1 MAAYPRRKR
10 PAHAAPE
17 QLARGLGW
25 FSIGIGIAQVVAPR
39 TIARLCGV
47 PVPAPLM
54 VLCGLREIV
63 CGVGLLTQ
71 DEPQPWIR
79 TRLAGDALDLAGF
92 GAGALTPGADRRRV
106 AVAGAAVA
114 GVSALDAYCAY
125 QLARRGRNY
134 PPRHETVTIEI
145 GCDAQTLY
153 GYWRELANLPQM
165 MPHVSSVQ
173 EIDETHSH
181 WVGGGAGDSRLEW
194 DAEIIDD
201 VPGQRIAWRSVEGSN
216 RFHAG
221 SVQFQPLGEHAT
233 QVRVDLLYERQP
245 ATLLSALATLCGFDP
260 SKAVR
265 ADLRALKRRLEQ
277 PGNRGAPAPDRVKF
291 SGAGT

>member
-1 MAAYPRRKR
+1 MAAYPRKR

-39 TIARLCGV
+39 TVARLCGV
-47 PVPAPLM
+47 PVPPPFM

-79 TRLAGDALDLAGF
+79 TRLAGDALDLVGV
-92 GAGALTPGADRRRV
+92 GAGALVPGADRRRL

-114 GVSALDAYCAY
+114 GVSALDAYCSY
-125 QLARRGRNY
+125 QLTRSGRHH
-134 PPRHETVTIEI
+134 PPRHETITIEI
-145 GCDAQTLY
+145 DCDAQTLY
-153 GYWRELANLPQM
+153 GYWRELANLPQV

-181 WVGGGAGDSRLEW
+181 WVSGGAGDSRLEW

-221 SVQFQPLGEHAT
+221 SVQFQPLGERTT
-233 QVRVDLLYERQP
+233 QVRVDLLYERPP

-260 SKAVR
+260 SKAAR

-277 PGNRGAPAPDRVKF
+277 PENRGKP
-291 SGAGT
+291 SLIG

>member
-39 TIARLCGV
+39 TVARLCGV
-47 PVPAPLM
+47 PVPPPLM

-79 TRLAGDALDLAGF
+79 TRLAGDAIDLAGV
-92 GAGALTPGADRRRV
+92 GAGALVPGAERRRL

-114 GVSALDAYCAY
+114 GVGALDAYCSRE
-125 QLARRGRNY
+125 LARRARQL
-134 PPRHETVTIEI
+134 PPRHETLSVEI
-145 GCDAQTLY
+145 DRDAQTLY
-153 GYWRELANLPQM
+153 GYWRELANLPQVM
-165 MPHVSSVQ
+165 SHVSSVQ

-181 WVGGGAGDSRLEW
+181 WVAGGAGDTRLEW
-194 DAEIIDD
+194 DVEIIDD
-201 VPGQRIAWRSVEGSN
+201 VPGQRIAWRSVEGSS

-221 SVQFQPLGEHAT
+221 SVQFQPLGERTT
-233 QVRVDLLYERQP
+233 QVTVDLLYERPP
-245 ATLLSALATLCGFDP
+245 ATILSALATLFGLDP
-260 SKAVR
+260 SRAAR
-265 ADLRALKRRLEQ
+265 ADLRSLKRRLEQ
-277 PGNRGAPAPDRVKF
+277 PADRGKASLA
-291 SGAGT
+291 A